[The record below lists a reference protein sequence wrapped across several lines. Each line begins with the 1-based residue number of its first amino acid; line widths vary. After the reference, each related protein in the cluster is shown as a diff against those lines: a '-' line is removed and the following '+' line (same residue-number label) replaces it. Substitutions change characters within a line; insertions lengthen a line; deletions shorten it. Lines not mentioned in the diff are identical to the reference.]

1 MRAIDAPNVSTISH
15 RADIGFTYTR
25 DGYAGKWTGLS
36 GHTVCMHDH
45 TTPNA
50 AIKCAYAM
58 RRTYKKTQAAERQA
72 RAERLNS

>member
-1 MRAIDAPNVSTISH
+1 MRTIDAPSTSTVSH
-15 RADIGFTYTR
+15 RPDIGFTYTR

-45 TTPNA
+45 MTPNA
-50 AIKCAYAM
+50 AIKCGYAM
-58 RRTYKKTQAAERQA
+58 ARNYKAAKQAEREA